1 MFLLA
6 KRINILLFVMFSFC
20 FNSFLTGQ
28 SLISNPESVAFDT
41 LNNRYLV
48 SCFGNSTIVEIDSVG
63 TQSVYKSNIGCL
75 GNCIHE
81 NVLYVSSGKDVIG
94 FDLSTDDKVFEV
106 NIKEAGELD
115 GITADSDGNLYVID
129 MKNDKI
135 YKISIANKLFSV
147 FSDKEIG
154 NDPQDIIY
162 DKFNNRIVFCYW
174 SENSPVEAINL
185 DDSTHYVLT
194 ETATGFFDGITID
207 NEGNFYL
214 SSHFGEDGIYLL
226 EKNSEHPPVLISTGY
241 NLPAGLEYN
250 IHKNLLAIPNFK
262 GNRIDFLNLPAIYL
276 NGEFSTSQIT
286 GNAPLKVNFQNL
298 STGFPAITKYEWDF
312 DSDGTIDSYDV
323 NPSYIYGNP
332 GSYSVTLKVS
342 SDSLT
347 KTTTVEN
354 LINVFD
360 GNSSVN
366 FFEAGSYG
374 LIPATEQLVLGKEWS
389 ILCWVNL
396 TSLNRKTIIDKK
408 MLSIETSSTS
418 LGGNVKNGLIIK
430 LSRNDNTTLKI
441 KGNANSLTTNRWHH
455 IAISYSIAQQEFL
468 CFVNG
473 IQQTLSVNDSTIM
486 ATEIAENINSP
497 IIIGNRALLTQHLLG
512 AIDELQIWNKA
523 LSQNEISSLIDNP
536 PSGSEDNLSGYWKMN
551 EGNGII
557 FYDIASNNNGELIN
571 GAYCCGY
578 DPNDVT
584 TVNHPREKVSVHN
597 LTFSIEQNYPN
608 PFNPSTNINFTIPSS
623 GNVKIILF
631 NVLGEKVFD
640 LMEQNL
646 SAGKHSYM
654 FSEKTLSSG
663 VYFYSIVY
671 GGKAITKKM
680 ILLR

>member
-115 GITADSDGNLYVID
+115 GITADSDG
-129 MKNDKI
+129 
-135 YKISIANKLFSV
+135 
-147 FSDKEIG
+147 
-154 NDPQDIIY
+154 
-162 DKFNNRIVFCYW
+162 
-174 SENSPVEAINL
+174 
-185 DDSTHYVLT
+185 
-194 ETATGFFDGITID
+194 
-207 NEGNFYL
+207 
-214 SSHFGEDGIYLL
+214 
-226 EKNSEHPPVLISTGY
+226 
-241 NLPAGLEYN
+241 
-250 IHKNLLAIPNFK
+250 
-262 GNRIDFLNLPAIYL
+262 
-276 NGEFSTSQIT
+276 
-286 GNAPLKVNFQNL
+286 
-298 STGFPAITKYEWDF
+298 
-312 DSDGTIDSYDV
+312 
-323 NPSYIYGNP
+323 
-332 GSYSVTLKVS
+332 
-342 SDSLT
+342 
-347 KTTTVEN
+347 N